1 MSKKLKLSSPDRYR
15 NSIGMTDMLFNML
28 LGFVFLFIIAF
39 LLINPITKKSDAP
52 KKAEFLIVIEW
63 NEEFNDDIDLW
74 VRDPAGNKV
83 SFTNKAAGLMNLEK
97 DDLGRSNDAVVMAD
111 GTVKYIMINREVVT
125 IRGIVPGVYNAM
137 AHVYSRKLVSGQT
150 VTDLGT
156 INVTV
161 IKVNPYMEVYKG
173 AVNYSLKGQE
183 LTLLNFKIDED
194 GKFVGYN
201 LDRVSIITSRSGG
214 AL

>member
-1 MSKKLKLSSPDRYR
+1 MSKKLNLKSPDRYR

-63 NEEFNDDIDLW
+63 DEQLNDDIDLW
-74 VRDPAGNKV
+74 VRDPSGNKV

-111 GTVKYIMINREVVT
+111 GTIKYIMINREVVT

-137 AHVYSRKLVSGQT
+137 AHVYARKLVAGKSI
-150 VTDLGT
+150 TDKGF

-173 AVNYSLKGQE
+173 TVNYDTKGQE

-194 GKFVGYN
+194 GKFLGYN
-201 LDRVSIITSRSGG
+201 LDLVPIITRRSGG